1 MKRLTYKIEKIFY
14 SKKNQ
19 IIFVPYYIKKKFL
32 GYDWAP
38 LDYDDY
44 GDAIKCDFTL
54 YHNAPG
60 STVIAGYTLDQA
72 ITILKEMKR
81 VNDIRAKAHDEEK
94 YLLDADFNI
103 IQGYSMTEVQ
113 KEIDRW
119 HHFSNGA
126 ISDKYTLMILFIVT
140 VAPEIRDEVRA
151 NIEPECVRTSKI
163 MNMEESR

>member
-103 IQGYSMTEVQ
+103 I
-113 KEIDRW
+113 
-119 HHFSNGA
+119 
-126 ISDKYTLMILFIVT
+126 
-140 VAPEIRDEVRA
+140 
-151 NIEPECVRTSKI
+151 
-163 MNMEESR
+163 

>member
-14 SKKNQ
+14 YKKNQ

-54 YHNAPG
+54 YHNEPG
-60 STVIAGYTLDQA
+60 KSVIAGYTLDQA
-72 ITILKEMKR
+72 ITVLKEMKR
-81 VNDIRAKAHDEEK
+81 VDDMRAKAHDEEK

-103 IQGYSMTEVQ
+103 I
-113 KEIDRW
+113 
-119 HHFSNGA
+119 
-126 ISDKYTLMILFIVT
+126 
-140 VAPEIRDEVRA
+140 
-151 NIEPECVRTSKI
+151 
-163 MNMEESR
+163 